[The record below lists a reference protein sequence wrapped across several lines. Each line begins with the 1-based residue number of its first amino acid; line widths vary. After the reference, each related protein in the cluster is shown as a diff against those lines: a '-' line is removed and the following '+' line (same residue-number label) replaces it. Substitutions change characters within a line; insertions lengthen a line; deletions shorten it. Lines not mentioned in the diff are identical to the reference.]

1 MPFLQKTKILND
13 PIYGF
18 IKIPQG
24 LLFDII
30 SLPCFQ
36 RLRRIRQLGLT
47 NLVYPG
53 ANHNRLQHALGA
65 MHLMQEAIDVLRLKG
80 VEITLEESEGV
91 LIAIL
96 LHDIGHGPFSHSLEY
111 NIIDSLTHEDLS
123 LMFMEEINKKFNG
136 KLNIAIQIFKN
147 TYKKKFLHQLV
158 SGQLDTDRLDYLNRD
173 SFFTG
178 VTEGVIGAERIIKM
192 FDVVDDELVVEEKGI
207 YSVEKFLIA
216 RRLMYWQVYLHK
228 TVISAERL
236 LINIMKRAKELSKN
250 GSNIFAPP
258 HLQFFLETNINKN
271 YINNN
276 TDLILKNFS
285 LLDDDDIMSSI
296 KVWMNSSDKILSRLS
311 AMLVN
316 RNLYRATVQKHKFK
330 PAEITKI
337 KEQIKNEYNLTEN
350 EISYFVS
357 EGDIW
362 NKTYSYDNENIRI
375 LLKSG
380 ETIDI
385 TKVSDML
392 NLSFLS
398 KKDKKYYLC
407 YPK

>member
-111 NIIDSLTHEDLS
+111 NIIDSLTHDDLS

-158 SGQLDTDRLDYLNRD
+158 SGQLDATERVDRHCQP
-173 SFFTG
+173 
-178 VTEGVIGAERIIKM
+178 VH
-192 FDVVDDELVVEEKGI
+192 
-207 YSVEKFLIA
+207 
-216 RRLMYWQVYLHK
+216 RLHDCPQP
-228 TVISAERL
+228 RL
-236 LINIMKRAKELSKN
+236 LQLLARSTGRHPRGTRHIDSCAR
-250 GSNIFAPP
+250 
-258 HLQFFLETNINKN
+258 
-271 YINNN
+271 
-276 TDLILKNFS
+276 FS
-285 LLDDDDIMSSI
+285 QPG
-296 KVWMNSSDKILSRLS
+296 
-311 AMLVN
+311 AG
-316 RNLYRATVQKHKFK
+316 F
-330 PAEITKI
+330 
-337 KEQIKNEYNLTEN
+337 
-350 EISYFVS
+350 
-357 EGDIW
+357 G
-362 NKTYSYDNENIRI
+362 
-375 LLKSG
+375 
-380 ETIDI
+380 
-385 TKVSDML
+385 
-392 NLSFLS
+392 
-398 KKDKKYYLC
+398 
-407 YPK
+407 

>member
-1 MPFLQKTKILND
+1 MPNNLKTKILND

-65 MHLMQEAIDVLRLKG
+65 MHLMQEAIDVLTLKG
-80 VEITLEESEGV
+80 VEITQEEAEGV

-111 NIIDSLTHEDLS
+111 NIIDSLTHEELS
-123 LMFMEEINKKFNG
+123 LMFMEKINRRFDG
-136 KLNIAIQIFKN
+136 RLTIAIQIFKN

-178 VTEGVIGAERIIKM
+178 VTEGVIGSERIIKM
-192 FDVVDDELVVEEKGI
+192 FDVVNDELVVEEKGI

-236 LINIMKRAKELSKN
+236 LINIMKRAKELSKT
-250 GSNIFAPP
+250 GGNIFAPP
-258 HLQFFLETNINKN
+258 HLQFFLQTNITQK
-271 YINNN
+271 YITEN
-276 TDLILKNFS
+276 TETILQNFS

-296 KVWMNSSDKILSRLS
+296 KVWMNSDDKILSTLS
-311 AMLVN
+311 RMLVN
-316 RNLYRATVQKHKFK
+316 RNLYKAVLQKHDFDKS
-330 PAEITKI
+330 EISKI
-337 KEQIKNEYNLTEN
+337 KTDIKKIYNLSDK
-350 EISYFVS
+350 EIGYFVS
-357 EGDIW
+357 EGTIW

-375 LLKSG
+375 LLKSK
-380 ETIDI
+380 EIIDI
-385 TKVSDML
+385 TKASDML

-398 KKDKKYYLC
+398 KKDRKYYLC